1 MWSLDSWL
9 AGVTEEE
16 VREAWISEVGLG
28 SLLEFCVEGPACRFR
43 CTGHLA
49 PCPLKRDC
57 GAGSSTLPSGL
68 DPHSAQS
75 RSPAPLHQG
84 TPGTREQGVVEPC
97 CGLRAATSIGL
108 ARPGVRARAKYGGA
122 GASLRCAGFLLLY
135 FLITGPTGTQDT
147 LGGTTTPQLLC
158 SRGLR
163 GCGSL
168 EKEACVAVG
177 ARVGAVGTGH
187 GMDNGQRPAGDMDKT
202 TTVVSSDE
210 EEQITKNRRVHTT
223 SGSEMEAEETR
234 SAFFTGGTTA
244 SFKPFRKRPLRRES
258 EGSSS
263 GGSAKSSLVK
273 RGRGEDGDSDRA
285 RDEEAAAMA
294 ARRVEAAISSV
305 KTLPASSLAKEME
318 RALGVIVEVATNSRN
333 LKGGWVRALKTSA
346 ALLGE
351 AKDVL
356 LQRTSGKEAEI
367 LQARLEEEKR
377 KNALLQQELGMLRDG
392 QARLRADLDNL
403 SSPRATR
410 TDREEGEFRVSL
422 MREIGAMMDAKL
434 QGIEGRLMPERRL
447 RPPLASDKTQA
458 PPTRT
463 PAPATTSSEARRP
476 GAADNG
482 TKAKKAKVKDTTTRP
497 LPLPPPS
504 REETWTEVTKKK
516 KKGKKAQ
523 ETRRTQ
529 TRQQPNTGRK
539 QSRPKGQAR
548 EASRRPPPKTKLKT
562 PRSAAVV
569 ITLSDDAAAKGVTYA
584 SILKEAQA
592 KVDLKETIGIESVKF
607 RRAVTGATILQIPGA
622 GNDPKADLLADK
634 LREAVGGDCIRI
646 SRPVKLI
653 DMRVTDLADCVTAE
667 DLANAIV
674 SKMECAAA
682 QVKHTTSRRQQQES
696 RASMTLSGGRTS
708 KPGAMDTPVTGLR
721 LLRKD
726 WALEV

>member
-1 MWSLDSWL
+1 MCER
-9 AGVTEEE
+9 GFN
-16 VREAWISEVGLG
+16 R
-28 SLLEFCVEGPACRFR
+28 
-43 CTGHLA
+43 
-49 PCPLKRDC
+49 
-57 GAGSSTLPSGL
+57 
-68 DPHSAQS
+68 
-75 RSPAPLHQG
+75 
-84 TPGTREQGVVEPC
+84 GTRERRPA
-97 CGLRAATSIGL
+97 LWSIDSRL
-108 ARPGVRARAKYGGA
+108 AGH
-122 GASLRCAGFLLLY
+122 
-135 FLITGPTGTQDT
+135 GPTGTQDT

-187 GMDNGQRPAGDMDKT
+187 GMDNGQRLAGDMDKT

-210 EEQITKNRRVHTT
+210 EEQTTKNRRVHTT

-285 RDEEAAAMA
+285 RDEETAAMA

-562 PRSAAVV
+562 PRIIAHNKQTATAGEPRVNDAERRTYVEARSNGHTSHRTSA
-569 ITLSDDAAAKGVTYA
+569 TTKGLGLGGLVKAYC
-584 SILKEAQA
+584 SL
-592 KVDLKETIGIESVKF
+592 SVKQ
-607 RRAVTGATILQIPGA
+607 L
-622 GNDPKADLLADK
+622 
-634 LREAVGGDCIRI
+634 E
-646 SRPVKLI
+646 PVKLSPN
-653 DMRVTDLADCVTAE
+653 T
-667 DLANAIV
+667 
-674 SKMECAAA
+674 
-682 QVKHTTSRRQQQES
+682 
-696 RASMTLSGGRTS
+696 GGLG
-708 KPGAMDTPVTGLR
+708 PGS
-721 LLRKD
+721 
-726 WALEV
+726 